1 MLRRALV
8 VLLLAG
14 MAGLA
19 AWLAHGRGPGAP
31 GRPRTLLLLTVDTL
45 RQDHVAALVP
55 TRGVRTLTPRLD
67 ALALASLRFVDARTP
82 VPLTLPAHVA
92 MLSGRPPAVTGV
104 RLNSYDRLP
113 PPETRGFP
121 LLPERLRAAGWA
133 TGAFVSA
140 QPLSAA
146 YGLDQAFDR
155 YDDGGLEG
163 EAGPGSVPER
173 AGPLTAA
180 AALAW
185 LRSLPPQQPAFV
197 WVHLFE
203 PHAPY
208 VRYADDVAAADAAVG
223 GLLDG
228 LAAAGRSDGLGVLF
242 TADHGEMLGDLGERT
257 HGYLLGDHVLRVPFT
272 LHAQGLAPAL
282 REDPVSL
289 VDVAPTLAALAGVAW
304 PAADGPFDGQDLLAG
319 PQPATRVR
327 VAESLY
333 AHHLHGWAQLLC
345 ASDRR
350 GTLVDAG
357 GSRLHWLAATPPG
370 EPQAALAPVPAG
382 AEALGEWLSRYRQ
395 GERSD
400 RIGGPGAATPYGGA
414 GRVAPFLD
422 DAHNGR
428 LPDPYRMVV
437 RVPAQQQA
445 KALLLGAL
453 EAGLPPR
460 QLAEA
465 GRELEALAQGDGANP
480 ELCFLQGLYHR
491 VAERTASA
499 LGQDEEAARQ
509 RTSAEQAFGRA
520 FELGRQDAPTL
531 VQWVGVNAPGRE
543 AECLERLRAF
553 RSRVA
558 PDCQAWLLEAQLCRA
573 LGRLPEAEQAC
584 RQARAAATTPRQ
596 AALVERTCR

>member
-1 MLRRALV
+1 MLRRALL

-19 AWLAHGRGPGAP
+19 AWLAHGRGGA
-31 GRPRTLLLLTVDTL
+31 GASRPHTVLLLTVDTL

-55 TRGVRTLTPRLD
+55 ALGVRTLTPRLD
-67 ALALASLRFVDARTP
+67 ALALASVRFVDARTP
-82 VPLTLPAHVA
+82 APLTLPAHVA

-113 PPETRGFP
+113 AAGARGFP
-121 LLPERLRAAGWA
+121 LLPERLREAGWA

-140 QPLSAA
+140 QPLAAA

-185 LRSLPPQQPAFV
+185 LRSLPPEQPAFV

-208 VRYADDVAAADAAVG
+208 VRYADDVSAADAAVG

-228 LAAAGRSDGLGVLF
+228 LSAAGRSAGLAVLF
-242 TADHGEMLGDLGERT
+242 TADHGERLGDLGERT

-272 LHAQGLAPAL
+272 LHAPGLQPLLRDDPA
-282 REDPVSL
+282 SL

-304 PAADGPFDGQDLLAG
+304 PAAEGPFDGQDLLAAR
-319 PQPATRVR
+319 QPASRVR

-345 ASDRR
+345 ASDAR

-357 GSRLHWLAATPPG
+357 GSRLHWLAPAPQG
-370 EPQAALAPVPAG
+370 EPQPPLSAVPPGVESLGDALARYRSGERADRLGAAG
-382 AEALGEWLSRYRQ
+382 AS
-395 GERSD
+395 
-400 RIGGPGAATPYGGA
+400 TPYGGA
-414 GRVAPFLD
+414 GRVAPFLG
-422 DAHNGR
+422 DAENGR
-428 LPDPYRMVV
+428 LPDPYRMVA
-437 RVPAQQQA
+437 RVPALQQA

-460 QLAEA
+460 QLAEVE
-465 GRELEALAQGDGANP
+465 RELEALAQGDESNP

-491 VAERTASA
+491 VAERTAST
-499 LGQDEEAARQ
+499 LGQAALALEQ
-509 RTSAEQAFGRA
+509 RTKAEQAFGKA

-531 VQWVGVNAPGRE
+531 VQWAGVNAPGRE
-543 AECLERLRAF
+543 AEALERLRAF
-553 RSRVA
+553 RARVPA
-558 PDCQAWLLEAQLCRA
+558 DCQLWLLEAQLCRA
-573 LGRLPEAEQAC
+573 LGRSAEAQEAC
-584 RQARAAATTPRQ
+584 RQARAAATSPRQ